1 MAKKINMTKFRSQ
14 MNKLQ
19 REAKRAERKI
29 KQNINN
35 FNREVR
41 EYNFNVR
48 RNRNKILRELNR
60 MQSANTLNTEYY
72 TSVQL
77 VHNTYTKV
85 NELYNKGIVDDKLF
99 NAIENENANSLEL
112 GNVVLNKSE
121 IEDSEERFDESN
133 ISDKLIKIS
142 TDLNDRW
149 KGALFSL
156 SPNNPEATRHFCT
169 STREILKVLIDD
181 GIKDKDV
188 INNNPK
194 CEKTKNGTPTRR
206 EKIKYAMSK
215 KGISNELI
223 IEFTDNNIENI
234 VSLINELSNGTHGH
248 SNKYSLN
255 QLKLFRK
262 RFEDS
267 INFVCEYVI

>member
-1 MAKKINMTKFRSQ
+1 MTKFRSQ

-41 EYNFNVR
+41 EYNSNVR
-48 RNRNKILRELNR
+48 KNRNKILRELNR

-206 EKIKYAMSK
+206 EKIKYVMSK
-215 KGISNELI
+215 KGISSELI

-255 QLKLFRK
+255 QLKLLKK
-262 RFEDS
+262 RFEYS

>member
-41 EYNFNVR
+41 EYNSNVR

-60 MQSANTLNTEYY
+60 IQSTNTLNTEYY

-85 NELYNKGIVDDKLF
+85 NELYNKGIVDDELF

-121 IEDSEERFDESN
+121 IEDSEESFNELN

-142 TDLNDRW
+142 PDLNNRW

-156 SPNNPEATRHFCT
+156 SSDNPEAARHFCT

>member
-121 IEDSEERFDESN
+121 IEDSEESFDESN

-156 SPNNPEATRHFCT
+156 SPDNPEAARHFCT

>member
-41 EYNFNVR
+41 EYNSNVR

-60 MQSANTLNTEYY
+60 IQSTNTLNTEYY

-85 NELYNKGIVDDKLF
+85 NELYNKGIVDDELF

-121 IEDSEERFDESN
+121 IEDSEESFNELN

-142 TDLNDRW
+142 PDLNNRW

-156 SPNNPEATRHFCT
+156 SPDNPEAARHFCT

>member
-41 EYNFNVR
+41 EYNSNVR

-121 IEDSEERFDESN
+121 IEDSEESFDESN

-142 TDLNDRW
+142 PDLNNRW

-156 SPNNPEATRHFCT
+156 SPDNPEAARHFCT

-194 CEKTKNGTPTRR
+194 YEKTKNGTPTRR

-248 SNKYSLN
+248 SNKYSLD

>member
-41 EYNFNVR
+41 EYNSNVR

-85 NELYNKGIVDDKLF
+85 NELYNKGIVDDELF

-121 IEDSEERFDESN
+121 IEDSEESFNELN

-142 TDLNDRW
+142 PDLNNRW

-156 SPNNPEATRHFCT
+156 SPDNPEAARHFCT

>member
-41 EYNFNVR
+41 EYNSNVR

-60 MQSANTLNTEYY
+60 IQSTNTLNTEYY

-85 NELYNKGIVDDKLF
+85 NELYNKGIVDDELF

-121 IEDSEERFDESN
+121 IEDSEESFNELN

-142 TDLNDRW
+142 PDLNNRW

-156 SPNNPEATRHFCT
+156 SPDNPEAARHFCT

-206 EKIKYAMSK
+206 EKIKYVMSK
-215 KGISNELI
+215 KGISSELI